1 MEDLEKLKGMIDE
14 ENYPYF
20 SDKYLQS
27 RINEIGIDYGVTLK
41 SIAKELCLIKAGIEE
56 IKLGDITIPSPRN
69 HFLMLA
75 SGFRFNHTGTVV
87 RADER

>member
-1 MEDLEKLKGMIDE
+1 MTELEKLKGLIDE

-20 SDKYLQS
+20 DDGYLQA
-27 RINEIGIDYGVTLK
+27 RIDQIDQVEGITLE
-41 SIAKELCLIKAGIEE
+41 SIARDLCLIKAGIEE

-75 SGFRFNHTGTVV
+75 SKYRSNMTGVTV
-87 RADER
+87 RADEY